1 MKNAPVIIVKKKKGH
16 GHGHHGG
23 AWKVAY
29 ADFVTA
35 MMAFFL
41 VLWIV
46 GQSQAVRAGVAG
58 YFRDPGIFE
67 FERSTGILPGATTG
81 ISPQGPPAMKRQGG
95 AASAADRSELEQK
108 AMMLKAMLDRRPE
121 FQPIKNQ
128 VEIQMT
134 QDGLR
139 VELIEKSDSLF
150 FDSGSAALKGDTV
163 KLLQAIARELGSLH
177 NQIAIEGHSDS
188 RRYST
193 SGAYT
198 NWELSVDRANSAR
211 RVMEPQLPAGRI
223 DEVRG
228 YADMRLRLPEAPLDP
243 RNRRVSIIVRNRP
256 EEARAISLADPA
268 PAARAATPA
277 PGPPGPA
284 PTHDTH

>member
-1 MKNAPVIIVKKKKGH
+1 MKNTSVIIIKKKRGH

-46 GQSQAVRAGVAG
+46 GQSQAVKAGVAG
-58 YFRDPGIFE
+58 YFREPGVLE

-81 ISPQGPPAMKRQGG
+81 ISPEGTPASKQQGG
-95 AASAADRSELEQK
+95 TTKPADRAALEQK
-108 AMMLKAMLDRRPE
+108 VVMLKKMLEQQPE
-121 FQPIKNQ
+121 FKAMKDQ

-134 QDGLR
+134 RDGLR
-139 VELIEKSDSLF
+139 VELIEMSDSLF
-150 FDSGSAALKGDTV
+150 FDSGSAALKGQTIG
-163 KLLQAIARELGSLH
+163 LLQAIARELGSLKNH
-177 NQIAIEGHSDS
+177 IVIEGHSDS

-198 NWELSVDRANSAR
+198 NWELSSDRANAAR
-211 RVMEPQLPAGRI
+211 RVMEAQLPPGRI
-223 DEVRG
+223 NEVRG
-228 YADMRLRLPEAPLDP
+228 YAATRLRIPGDAFDP
-243 RNRRVSIIVRNRP
+243 RNRRVSIIVSNQP
-256 EEARAISLADPA
+256 VEQTVVDLGGDA
-268 PAARAATPA
+268 AATLSRPA
-277 PGPPGPA
+277 LPGAHPPVEPA
-284 PTHDTH
+284 TRH